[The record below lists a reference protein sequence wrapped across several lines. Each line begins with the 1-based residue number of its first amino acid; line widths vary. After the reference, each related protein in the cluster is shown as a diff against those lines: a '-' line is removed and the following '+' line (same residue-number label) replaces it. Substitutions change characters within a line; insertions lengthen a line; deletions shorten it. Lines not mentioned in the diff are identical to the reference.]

1 VALLMFRCISKA
13 RLRTVIVLL
22 VTVIYLT
29 PIWAQRELS
38 GAARTQL
45 DLDRLC
51 VTGSVLMIAAHPD
64 DENTALL
71 TYLARGRKVRTGYLS
86 LTRGEGGQNL
96 IGPEQGDALGVI
108 RTQELLAARRIDG
121 AEQFFSRAVDF
132 GFTKT
137 PKEALDKWGHDKILS
152 DVVWVIRRFRP
163 DVIILR
169 FSGTPRDGHGHHQAS
184 AILGKEAFFAAADP
198 ARSPEQLRWVEPWQ
212 AKRLMWN
219 MAAFNRQQ
227 QQEAEKQPN
236 KLTLDPGEY
245 DPVLGHSYSEIAGM
259 SRSMHRSQGMG
270 TAERRGSDKNYVVT
284 VAGEPAVRDIFD
296 GVDITWNRI
305 PGGGPIGQ
313 VLAEADRTFRPEKPE
328 ATVPLLIKAKKM
340 MAELHQPVVDRKRQ
354 EIQETIALCSGLWLD
369 ATADKFA
376 VVPGGML
383 KIKATALS
391 REHVPVQVASVT
403 IEGIASALDA
413 KGGALAYNE
422 ARNFTAEI
430 TVPRQQPLSQPYW
443 LREPRQGDIYIV
455 PNQLEIGLAE
465 NPPLFEAKFQV
476 RVDTEDFEIT
486 RPVVY
491 RYVER
496 AQGELTRPVIVEPAV
511 ALEWSESALLFP
523 NGSAKKVELQL
534 KSNTAGATGP
544 VRIQAP
550 AGWHVAPA
558 SEQFRLAMADEES
571 SLALQINP
579 PSQDAQEFLGASA
592 TVGDQNIAVGMQT
605 ISYPHIPPQI
615 LFPPAKTKL
624 VRADIR
630 LLAKTIGYVMGAGDE
645 VPGALRQLGAEV
657 SLLGPEDLARGNLA
671 RFDAI
676 VTGVRAYNTRPD
688 LRANEERLLEYV
700 RNGGTMVVQYN
711 VPEGGGP
718 GANAP
723 AGTPAPGRGPSAP
736 APDSETARGNAPA
749 SDGGAAPNNAP
760 AQETGNE
767 SPTLAH
773 IGPYLLTTGRDRVT
787 MEDAPVQLP
796 NPMSPLLHKPNQITA
811 HDFEGWVQERG
822 LNFASKWDPH
832 YQSLFETHDP
842 GEKPLL
848 GGTLYTRYGKGA
860 YVFTAASWFRQL
872 PAGVPGAF
880 RIFVNLLSAGKTL

>member
-1 VALLMFRCISKA
+1 
-13 RLRTVIVLL
+13 
-22 VTVIYLT
+22 
-29 PIWAQRELS
+29 
-38 GAARTQL
+38 
-45 DLDRLC
+45 
-51 VTGSVLMIAAHPD
+51 MIAAHPD

-132 GFTKT
+132 GFSKT

-184 AILGKEAFFAAADP
+184 AILGKEAFSAAADP
-198 ARSPEQLRWVEPWQ
+198 ARFPEQLRWAEPWQ

-227 QQEAEKQPN
+227 QQEAEKAPN
-236 KLTLDPGEY
+236 KLTLDLGEY

-296 GVDITWNRI
+296 GIDITWNRV
-305 PGGGPIGQ
+305 PGGGPVGQ
-313 VLAEADRTFRPEKPE
+313 VLAEAARTFRPEKPE

-340 MAELHQPVVDRKRQ
+340 MAELRQPVVDRKRE

-376 VVPGGML
+376 VVPGGVL

-391 REHVPVQVASVT
+391 REHVPVQVGSVT

-422 ARNFTAEI
+422 LRNFTAEI

-443 LREPRQGDIYIV
+443 LREPRQGDTYIV

-465 NPPLFEAKFQV
+465 NSPLFEAKFQV

-491 RYVER
+491 RYIER
-496 AQGELTRPVIVEPAV
+496 AQGELTRPVIVEPPV

-534 KSNTAGATGP
+534 RSNIAGATGP

-550 AGWHVAPA
+550 AGWHVTPA
-558 SEQFRLAMADEES
+558 SEQFRLAMSDEES
-571 SLALQINP
+571 SLALQLTP

-592 TVGDQNIAVGMQT
+592 TVGDQNIAVGMET
-605 ISYPHIPPQI
+605 ISYPHIPPQV

-624 VRADIR
+624 VRSDIR

-657 SLLGPEDLARGNLA
+657 TLLGPEELARGNLT

-688 LRANEERLLEYV
+688 LRANEERLLDYA
-700 RNGGTMVVQYN
+700 RNGGTVVVQYN

-718 GANAP
+718 GGNAP
-723 AGTPAPGRGPSAP
+723 GAAPAPGRGGPNA
-736 APDSETARGNAPA
+736 AATDSEAPRGNAPPA
-749 SDGGAAPNNAP
+749 NAQAADGGPAPNNAP
-760 AQETGNE
+760 APEAVSE

-773 IGPYLLTTGRDRVT
+773 LGPYLLTTGRDRVT

-811 HDFEGWVQERG
+811 RDFEGWVQERG

-860 YVFTAASWFRQL
+860 YVFTAVSWFRQL

-880 RIFVNLLSAGKTL
+880 RIFANLLSAGKTL